1 MVNLGNEWDKVLE
14 GEFDKEYYLKLRQ
27 FLKEEYTYH
36 TIYPN
41 MYDIFNALK
50 YTSYNDVKV
59 VILGQDPYHGPN
71 QAHGLSFSVQKGIMP
86 PPSLVNIY
94 KEIENEFGVQMPK
107 TYGNLTKWAKQG
119 VLLLNTTLT
128 VRAHNANSH
137 KDAGWQIFT
146 DNVIKKLNEREK
158 PVVFLLWGSHSIKK
172 KTLIDETK
180 HLILTSA
187 HPSPLSAY
195 RGFFGCGHFAKA
207 NDFLA
212 GCGET
217 PIDWTIQEE

>member
-1 MVNLGNEWDKVLE
+1 MVNLGNDWDKVLE
-14 GEFDKEYYLKLRQ
+14 GEFEKEYYLKLRQ

-36 TIYPN
+36 TVYPN

-50 YTSYNDVKV
+50 YTAYSDVKV

-107 TYGNLTKWAKQG
+107 NYGCLTKWAKQG

-172 KTLIDETK
+172 KALIDETK
-180 HLILTSA
+180 HLVLTSV

-195 RGFFGCGHFAKA
+195 RGFFGCGHFKKA

-212 GCGET
+212 DCGET
-217 PIDWTIQEE
+217 PIDWTVQEE

>member
-1 MVNLGNEWDKVLE
+1 
-14 GEFDKEYYLKLRQ
+14 
-27 FLKEEYTYH
+27 
-36 TIYPN
+36 
-41 MYDIFNALK
+41 
-50 YTSYNDVKV
+50 
-59 VILGQDPYHGPN
+59 
-71 QAHGLSFSVQKGIMP
+71 MP

-107 TYGNLTKWAKQG
+107 NYGCLTRWAKQG

-128 VRAHNANSH
+128 VRAHTPNSH

-172 KTLIDETK
+172 KVLIDETR
-180 HLILTSA
+180 HLVLTSV

-195 RGFFGCGHFAKA
+195 RGFFGCGHFKKA

-217 PIDWTIQEE
+217 PIDWTVQEE